1 MRDFCIVGTGISGS
15 TIANLLKQK
24 YSIQVIDKARGL
36 GGRSSNKRYKKLLSF
51 DHGLQFISPK
61 TKEFKKFILNL
72 ESKKVVKKWK
82 GLHIDLLNNKD
93 DYKLRYIGKNG
104 NNDISKYMLKKTKVL
119 LTNEVLSIS
128 FDSGFWTLLLN
139 NNKKVFSKNLVLTC
153 PFPQIKNLAKKY
165 LNNKMKNLRIKM
177 QPNITVICAFKSPK
191 KINVSSI
198 KFKDSIISWASN
210 ENSKKRFNSN
220 LSLWTIQCNL
230 NWSKKNINFYK
241 GQKKLLI
248 WKIIKNFSNLTGYDI
263 NHIEFA
269 KIHGW
274 KYAYN
279 FKKSN
284 IKSYWSKKN
293 NLGICGDWFIGSKAE
308 NSWQSAI
315 NLYNK
320 I

>member
-15 TIANLLKQK
+15 TIANLLKKK

-61 TKEFKKFILNL
+61 NKEFKKFILNL

-82 GLHIDLLNNKD
+82 GLHVDLLNNKN

-119 LTNEVLSIS
+119 LANEVLSIS
-128 FDSGFWTLLLN
+128 FNSVFWTLLLN
-139 NNKKVFSKNLVLTC
+139 NKKKVFSKNLVLTC
-153 PFPQIKNLAKKY
+153 PFPQIKNLAKEY
-165 LNNKMKNLRIKM
+165 LNNKMNNLRIKM
-177 QPNITVICAFKSPK
+177 QPNITVMCAFKSPK
-191 KINVSSI
+191 KINISSI

-230 NWSKKNINFYK
+230 NWSRKNIQY
-241 GQKKLLI
+241 KLLTRQEVWVVVHPI
-248 WKIIKNFSNLTGYDI
+248 NAIKNY
-263 NHIEFA
+263 
-269 KIHGW
+269 
-274 KYAYN
+274 
-279 FKKSN
+279 
-284 IKSYWSKKN
+284 
-293 NLGICGDWFIGSKAE
+293 
-308 NSWQSAI
+308 
-315 NLYNK
+315 
-320 I
+320 

>member
-82 GLHIDLLNNKD
+82 GLHVDLLNNKN

-119 LTNEVLSIS
+119 LANEVLSIS
-128 FDSGFWTLLLN
+128 FNSVFWTLLLN
-139 NNKKVFSKNLVLTC
+139 NKKKVFSKNLVLTC
-153 PFPQIKNLAKKY
+153 PFPQIKNLAKEY
-165 LNNKMKNLRIKM
+165 LNNKMNNLRIKM
-177 QPNITVICAFKSPK
+177 QPNITVMCAFKSPK
-191 KINVSSI
+191 KINISSI

-230 NWSKKNINFYK
+230 NWSRKNINFYK
-241 GQKKLLI
+241 KQKKLLMQ
-248 WKIIKNFSNLTGYDI
+248 KIIKKFSNLTGFDI

-279 FKKSN
+279 LKKTN

-293 NLGICGDWFIGSKAE
+293 SLGICGDWFLGSKAE
-308 NSWQSAI
+308 NSWQSAV

>member
-15 TIANLLKQK
+15 TIANLLKKK

-72 ESKKVVKKWK
+72 ESKKVVKNWK

-128 FDSGFWTLLLN
+128 FNSGFWTLLLN
-139 NNKKVFSKNLVLTC
+139 NKKKIFSKNLVLTC

-177 QPNITVICAFKSPK
+177 QPNITLMCAFKSPK

-241 GQKKLLI
+241 KQKKLLI
-248 WKIIKNFSNLTGYDI
+248 RKIIKNFSNLTGYDI

-293 NLGICGDWFIGSKAE
+293 NLGICGDWFLGSKAE
-308 NSWQSAI
+308 NSWQSAV

>member
-1 MRDFCIVGTGISGS
+1 MKDFCIVGTGISGS
-15 TIANLLKQK
+15 TIANLLKKK
-24 YSIQVIDKARGL
+24 YSIQVIDKAKGL

-82 GLHIDLLNNKD
+82 GLHIDLLNNRD
-93 DYKLRYIGKNG
+93 DYKLRYIGNNG

-119 LTNEVLSIS
+119 LANEVLSIS
-128 FDSGFWTLLLN
+128 FNSRFWTLLLN
-139 NNKKVFSKNLVLTC
+139 NKKKIFSKNLVLTC
-153 PFPQIKNLAKKY
+153 PYPQIKNLAKKY
-165 LNNKMKNLRIKM
+165 LNNKMNNLRIIM
-177 QPNITVICAFKSPK
+177 QPNITVMCAFKSPK
-191 KINVSSI
+191 IINVSSI

-230 NWSKKNINFYK
+230 NWSRKNINFYK
-241 GQKKLLI
+241 KQKKLLTQ
-248 WKIIKNFSNLTGYDI
+248 KIIKKFSNLTGYEI
-263 NHIEFA
+263 NHVEFA

-293 NLGICGDWFIGSKAE
+293 NLGICGDWFLGPKAE
-308 NSWQSAI
+308 NSWQSAV

>member
-15 TIANLLKQK
+15 TIANLLKKK
-24 YSIQVIDKARGL
+24 YSIQVIDKANGL

-61 TKEFKKFILNL
+61 TKEFKKFIINL

-119 LTNEVLSIS
+119 LTNEVLNIS
-128 FDSGFWTLLLN
+128 FNSGFWTLLLN
-139 NNKKVFSKNLVLTC
+139 NKKKVFSKNLVLTC
-153 PFPQIKNLAKKY
+153 PFPQIKILAKKY
-165 LNNKMKNLRIKM
+165 LNNKMNNLRIKM
-177 QPNITVICAFKSPK
+177 QPNITVMCAFKSVK

-241 GQKKLLI
+241 KQKKRLI
-248 WKIIKNFSNLTGYDI
+248 QKIIKKFSNLTGYDI
-263 NHIEFA
+263 NKVEFV

-293 NLGICGDWFIGSKAE
+293 NLGICGDWLIGSKAE